1 VYNGRVKVL
10 SANKI
15 FMMGYGYDG
24 WGMMGGAGLLGVI
37 TWLVVIVDLVLVG
50 VWLWQQVSKK

>member
-1 VYNGRVKVL
+1 
-10 SANKI
+10 
-15 FMMGYGYDG
+15 MMGYGYDG
-24 WGMMGGAGLLGVI
+24 WGMMGGAGFLGVI